1 LLGLKSTG
9 GNILQMEEN
18 SFRFKTSYC
27 EEEPEEITV
36 AKITV
41 TFGFGMYRKAITV
54 KRDNSPYL
62 K

>member
-1 LLGLKSTG
+1 
-9 GNILQMEEN
+9 MEEN